1 MSIVLGY
8 ADSPHGQAALDEA
21 KAQAKQRGARLH
33 LVRYIGHDS
42 GDSPTRLRE
51 EQAEAERVEKRL
63 DALREQLAGE
73 SIEATVEVRH
83 GLRQGVSEALLD
95 TAERED
101 AELVV
106 IGMRRRSPVGKLV
119 MGSVVQDVL
128 LGSTCPVLAVKAPEA

>member
-8 ADSPHGQAALDEA
+8 AESPHGQAALEAA
-21 KAQAKQRGARLH
+21 KAEAQQRGERLH
-33 LVRYIGHDS
+33 IVRYIGHDS

-51 EQAEAERVEKRL
+51 EQAEAERVEKHL
-63 DALREQLAGE
+63 EQLRDQLAAE
-73 SIEATVEVRH
+73 SIDASVEVRH

-95 TAERED
+95 TAEREG

-106 IGMRRRSPVGKLV
+106 IGMRKRSPVGKLV

-128 LGSTCPVLAVKAPEA
+128 LGAECPVLAVKSPEA

>member
-8 ADSPHGQAALDEA
+8 ADSPHGQAALEEA
-21 KAQAKQRGARLH
+21 KAQAQQRGARLH

-42 GDSPTRLRE
+42 GDSPTKLRE
-51 EQAEAERVEKRL
+51 EQAEAERVEKQL
-63 DALREQLAGE
+63 ESLREQLAAE
-73 SIEATVEVRH
+73 SIDASIEVRH

-95 TAERED
+95 SAEREG

-106 IGMRRRSPVGKLV
+106 IGMRKRSPVGKLV

-128 LGSTCPVLAVKAPEA
+128 LGSDVPVLAVKAPEA